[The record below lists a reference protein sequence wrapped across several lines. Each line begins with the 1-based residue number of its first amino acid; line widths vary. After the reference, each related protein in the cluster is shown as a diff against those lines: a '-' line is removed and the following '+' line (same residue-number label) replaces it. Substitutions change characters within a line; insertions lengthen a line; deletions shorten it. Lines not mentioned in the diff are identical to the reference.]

1 MPSYQ
6 IIQAERPAPSVNYP
20 VVESLIDLFA
30 RWLQHRRDIAD
41 RCACDATEY
50 ALIARDLGL
59 SPSELDQ
66 LVRRGP
72 HAADELPKMM
82 AVLGLDARAIA
93 RAQPLV
99 VRDLQRVCALCEQ
112 KKQCER
118 DLAAGTAA
126 QHYKEYCLNAPTFDS
141 LGAGSPSALRSGD
154 QTDDHRGIA
163 PGT

>member
-72 HAADELPKMM
+72 RAADELPKMM
-82 AVLGLDARAIA
+82 AVLGLDAKAIA

-112 KKQCER
+112 KKQCDR

-126 QHYKEYCLNAPTFDS
+126 QHYKEYCLNASTFAS
-141 LGAGSPSALRSGD
+141 LGAGCEA
-154 QTDDHRGIA
+154 QKA
-163 PGT
+163 